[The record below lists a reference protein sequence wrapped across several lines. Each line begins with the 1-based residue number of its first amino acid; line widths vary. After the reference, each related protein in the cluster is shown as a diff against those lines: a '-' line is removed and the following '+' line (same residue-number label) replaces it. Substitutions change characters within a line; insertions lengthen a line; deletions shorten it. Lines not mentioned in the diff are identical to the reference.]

1 VLKTTIG
8 FRALSHD
15 DVEFAAAVVTA
26 ADPDHPQLAEE
37 LLEMWVNT
45 EKGYAVRR
53 FAVQQDGLD
62 RGWISLVQPRDE
74 SGRPA
79 DLNLLIPAADSHLL
93 PAAIAFGEAEA
104 RKMDAPLL
112 VCQIRED
119 RVDAVEA
126 LRGTGWTEER
136 TERFWRLDLLANK
149 DRIRD
154 LQSAVQRRLEGTD
167 FVITTVAELGGEAV
181 LPRLHAVGNASAAD
195 IPRSIEYIP
204 LTYEAWVAWVQPPS
218 VLPERIWVA
227 VLHGE
232 PIGCSFLSYQPSK
245 VSTGYTGVLREHRGK
260 GLARALKL
268 ATLVQAIE
276 LGVTAAETDNDSE
289 NAPILHL
296 NQELGYDEIPGQL
309 AFHRKLD

>member
-8 FRALSHD
+8 FRAATHD

-45 EKGYAVRR
+45 EKGFAVRR
-53 FAVQQDGLD
+53 FVAQEDRLD
-62 RGWISLVQPRDE
+62 RGWISLVQPCDQP
-74 SGRPA
+74 GRPA
-79 DLNLLIPAADSHLL
+79 DLNLLIPAAYNHLL

-112 VCQIRED
+112 VCGIRVD
-119 RVDAVEA
+119 RVDVVDS
-126 LRGTGWTEER
+126 LRREGWTEER
-136 TERFWRLDLLANK
+136 KERFWRLDLEANAG
-149 DRIRD
+149 RIHD
-154 LQSAVQRRLEGTD
+154 LQSAAQRRLEGTD
-167 FVITTVAELGGEAV
+167 FVITTVARLGGEAF
-181 LPRLHAVGNASAAD
+181 LPRLHAVGTASSAD
-195 IPRSIEYIP
+195 IPRSVEHIP
-204 LTYEAWVAWVQPPS
+204 PTYEAWLAWMQPPS

-227 VLHGE
+227 VLQGE
-232 PIGCSFLSYQPSK
+232 PIGYSFLAYQPSE

-268 ATLVQAIE
+268 ATLVQAID
-276 LGVTAAETDNDSE
+276 LGVTAVGTDNDSE

-296 NQELGYDEIPGQL
+296 NEELGYDEIPGKL
-309 AFHRKLD
+309 AFHRQLS